1 MQRST
6 GPASSH
12 RQQISALEADIKEYS
27 GSLAASAEALIKAE
41 QEIEGL
47 TIADIEALRGQLK
60 EVEASKQALTEEKE
74 KLHARIV
81 LNRTQ
86 LSSIEKSR
94 AELDAVEEEYRVTGK
109 LAKIARG
116 DNAEKITFERFVLA
130 AFFDDII
137 QAANMRLT
145 RMTGSRYEMC
155 RKTDRSKGNAQSGL
169 EIEVLDNYTGRT
181 RHIKTLSG
189 GESFKA
195 SLSLALGLADVVQS
209 YAGGISLDTMF
220 VDEGFGTL
228 DPGIP
233 GRRSTVPGGAAEHGK
248 ARGHNIPRAGAQ
260 GEDRRPPGDHPGQG
274 RQQRGVVYPR
284 GC

>member
-1 MQRST
+1 VN
-6 GPASSH
+6 
-12 RQQISALEADIKEYS
+12 E
-27 GSLAASAEALIKAE
+27 
-41 QEIEGL
+41 
-47 TIADIEALRGQLK
+47 
-60 EVEASKQALTEEKE
+60 SKQSRSSEKE
-74 KLHARIV
+74 MLHARIV
-81 LNRTQ
+81 LNRIQ
-86 LSSIEKSR
+86 LSSIAKSMK
-94 AELDAVEEEYRVTGK
+94 ELEAVEEEYKVTGK

-116 DNAEKITFERFVLA
+116 DNIEKITFERYVLA

-137 QAANMRLT
+137 HAANMRLT

-155 RKTDRSKGNAQSGL
+155 RKTDRSKGNTQSGL

-228 DPGIP
+228 DPESLDAAIQSLVELQDTGRLVGIISHVPELKERIDARLEITP
-233 GRRSTVPGGAAEHGK
+233 GREGSRAAF
-248 ARGHNIPRAGAQ
+248 NI
-260 GEDRRPPGDHPGQG
+260 
-274 RQQRGVVYPR
+274 
-284 GC
+284 